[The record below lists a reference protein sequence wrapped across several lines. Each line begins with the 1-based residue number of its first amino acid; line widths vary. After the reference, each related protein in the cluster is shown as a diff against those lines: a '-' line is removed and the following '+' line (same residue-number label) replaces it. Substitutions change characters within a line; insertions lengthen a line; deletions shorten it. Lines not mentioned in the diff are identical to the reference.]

1 MTSLT
6 PPYSPAHTHTDCS
19 HTAPPATLPLFL
31 SLSLP
36 SPSPIGR
43 EKTSTAGS
51 TLANFV
57 VMAFCLSFNHGVVS
71 TRTVCGCLSSAR
83 THSRLLSFNLLSLPL
98 LSLCVALLSVCLSL
112 SISLS
117 VSLYLSLSLSV
128 SLCLSLSVCLVYM
141 SLSVCVSFALSV
153 SLCLSLSI
161 SLSSLCPSLCVSLAR
176 SPLLPRRPHSSPP
189 PSTSSSQLWRW
200 RPISLLS

>member
-98 LSLCVALLSVCLSL
+98 LSLCVALLSVCVSLDLSL
-112 SISLS
+112 CIS
-117 VSLYLSLSLSV
+117 VSLSV
-128 SLCLSLSVCLVYM
+128 SLCLSLSLSLCVSSLYV
-141 SLSVCVSFALSV
+141 SLSVCLFR